1 MAAELTVHYFTS
13 RKKKPGPVARYRA
26 KRRRAEAPALTACRL
41 HANRRDG
48 ACKLAVLGG
57 CQGPT
62 ALMHL
67 RPRTRAQTR
76 GMPPEYRHS
85 VEYTMNGCERHHRLY
100 DDRKIELAMF
110 ADLGANG
117 PIRIQTKDRVVMVN
131 G

>member
-1 MAAELTVHYFTS
+1 MGELTYHALGRR
-13 RKKKPGPVARYRA
+13 RKPKGPTARYRA
-26 KRRRAEAPALTACRL
+26 KRRRAEDPALTACRK

-48 ACKLAVLGG
+48 ACKLSVLGG

-76 GMPPEYRHS
+76 GMPPAFRHS
-85 VEYTMNGCERHHRLY
+85 VEYTMNGCHRHHRLY
-100 DDRKIELAMF
+100 DDHLIELAMF

-131 G
+131 Q